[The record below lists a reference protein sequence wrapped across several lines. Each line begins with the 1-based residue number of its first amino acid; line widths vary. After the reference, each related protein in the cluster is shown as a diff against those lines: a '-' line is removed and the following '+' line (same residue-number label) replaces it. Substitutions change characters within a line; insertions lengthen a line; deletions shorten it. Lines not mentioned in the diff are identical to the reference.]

1 MLSAILN
8 SFFLRMNWQFGCY
21 DAASEINLGC
31 EDMCATPVLSADRC
45 LQVVIDSTPH
55 PDRFQKTD
63 DPTLK
68 RLFDLG
74 VVDALSS
81 AFFIQNVKRAIAPWL
96 IEDASIQSSRSNTVQ
111 QAADSIQTGALMI
124 DTDAE

>member
-1 MLSAILN
+1 
-8 SFFLRMNWQFGCY
+8 
-21 DAASEINLGC
+21 
-31 EDMCATPVLSADRC
+31 MCASPALSADRC
-45 LQVVIDSTPH
+45 LQVVIDSTPY

-81 AFFIQNVKRAIAPWL
+81 ALFVQNVKAGIAPWH
-96 IEDASIQSSRSNTVQ
+96 IDDASIQSSRGNTIQ
-111 QAADSIQTGALMI
+111 EAADSVQTGAISI
-124 DTDAE
+124 DSHEE